1 MTGALASHY
10 ARALADA
17 VFAPNSGLS
26 PQDAVK
32 QLSAAVSLV
41 LESRLLERSLL
52 SPAVSRGQKA
62 QVLGRFAD
70 ELHLHRLI
78 RNFLIV
84 VVNHRRTRE
93 LKHIR
98 NEFEAVVDERTGWV
112 PAEITSANDL
122 HDSQKQEIE
131 RALGTKLGKYIRAHY
146 TVDPGLLA
154 GIRARI
160 AGVEY
165 DASLRGKLDD
175 LRETLDAA
183 R

>member
-1 MTGALASHY
+1 MNGALASHY

-17 VFAPNSGLS
+17 VFAPDSGLS
-26 PQDAVK
+26 PQDAVQ
-32 QLSAAVSLV
+32 QLASAVSLV
-41 LESRLLERSLL
+41 LESKSLERSLL
-52 SPAVSRGQKA
+52 SPAVSRAQKA
-62 QVLGRFAD
+62 EVLGRFAD

-84 VVNHRRTRE
+84 VVNHRRTKE
-93 LKHIR
+93 LKYIR
-98 NEFEAVVDERTGWV
+98 DEFEAAVDERTGWV
-112 PAEITSANDL
+112 PAQITSAQDL

-131 RALGTKLGKYIRAHY
+131 RVLGTKLGKYIRAHY
-146 TVDPGLLA
+146 IVDPGLLA

-175 LRETLDAA
+175 LRETLVTA